1 MTKAP
6 TREVGR
12 SMRQSFAVRSWPLWS
27 VQPRW
32 LVVFVL
38 AVIAT
43 DLTALGVAVTATAIT
58 RSDLT
63 LFCLLLG
70 CTVASMELTRKSGEQ
85 GGMIKDV
92 HGVWELPTAI
102 VLPPLYALI
111 IPIIRIAMLQWRIR
125 RAPVYRRAYS
135 GAMLSLAYGAASV
148 TFHGLSGLIPQEAGG
163 ALSQGTV
170 WTLVVAVSVL
180 MKEVVNKTLLMT
192 VIKASD
198 PGATW
203 RTEVFSREPLY
214 NDGAEVCTGVLVTY
228 GVAGNPWL
236 ALAALPV
243 VTLLQRSLRHVQLVN
258 DSRAD
263 SKTGLL
269 NAATWEREATTEI
282 ARAVRTRTP
291 LAVALL
297 DIDRFKVI
305 NDTYGHMAGDQ
316 VLKELARS
324 LDGVLR
330 DYDRSGRF
338 GGEEF
343 SLLLPQTRA
352 VDAFRIADR
361 VRASIAGLSIIVPG
375 ATGGERV
382 HVTVSIGVAALDAG
396 SKREYAELMATADAA
411 LYRAKSGG
419 RDQVQMISTT
429 RGLSAISGTKDAD
442 RADGAARGGR
452 ADAPSVFRRAQ
463 VS

>member
-6 TREVGR
+6 IRAAGR
-12 SMRQSFAVRSWPLWS
+12 SLRQSFAVRSWTLWS

-43 DLTALGVAVTATAIT
+43 DLTAIGVAVSATAIT

-442 RADGAARGGR
+442 RTDGAARGGR